1 MTQEEQILIAASAY
15 HQMQQQR
22 SDALVPPRWSCGSTW
37 NGRLRPCDSV
47 LGIPG
52 ARVGA
57 GSQLTALLNG
67 LKEPISVLLPPRHS
81 SQLQQVSSGEHR
93 RDGHAARPFLSWH
106 LGQRR
111 ILAARDV
118 PAPMAFRRSANCHDA
133 IALVPPLLSVAILG
147 HMGNR
152 LLKPSVQV
160 SRTSAKLL
168 NTHRALRSI

>member
-1 MTQEEQILIAASAY
+1 
-15 HQMQQQR
+15 MQQQR

-37 NGRLRPCDSV
+37 NGRLRPYDSV

-106 LGQRR
+106 LGQGR

-133 IALVPPLLSVAILG
+133 IALVPPFAQRCHL
-147 HMGNR
+147 
-152 LLKPSVQV
+152 
-160 SRTSAKLL
+160 RTHGQSASQAWCAGIK
-168 NTHRALRSI
+168 NISQAPIHSQGSEMSIIQLIDTE